1 MPDNRRH
8 PRIPMKARVKITHP
22 SFGEITATT
31 KDISDG
37 GIFLVTEGQ
46 EMPPIGTVIEGQV
59 QGLTGDAPIL
69 KMEIMRSLPEGI
81 GLRFIL
87 D

>member
-1 MPDNRRH
+1 MSDSRRH
-8 PRIPMKARVKITHP
+8 PRIPMKARVKISHE
-22 SFGEITATT
+22 SFGEVVAST

-37 GIFLVTEGQ
+37 GVFLLTDNSD
-46 EMPPIGTVIEGQV
+46 MPAIGTVIQGQV

-69 KMEIMRSLPEGI
+69 NMEIMRRTEEGI

>member
-1 MPDNRRH
+1 MSDSRRH
-8 PRIPMKARVKITHP
+8 PRIPMKAQVKISHE
-22 SFGEITATT
+22 SFGEVVAST

-37 GIFLVTEGQ
+37 GVFLLTDNSD
-46 EMPPIGTVIEGQV
+46 MPAIGTVIQGQV

-69 KMEIMRSLPEGI
+69 NMEIMRRTVEGI

>member
-1 MPDNRRH
+1 
-8 PRIPMKARVKITHP
+8 MKAQVKISHE
-22 SFGEITATT
+22 SFGEVVAST

-37 GIFLVTEGQ
+37 GVFLLTDNSD
-46 EMPPIGTVIEGQV
+46 MPAIGTVIQGQV

-69 KMEIMRSLPEGI
+69 NMEIMRRTAEGI